1 MHGPAAYRPTLDPAG
16 FRSERARFGL
26 VRTLP

>member
-1 MHGPAAYRPTLDPAG
+1 MHGPAAYRRTLDPAG

-26 VRTLP
+26 ARTLP